1 MMLKR
6 VSSSVRGIVHPRYRF
21 PIGGGSGES
30 PGECWDRRVES
41 PPMVEAQ
48 NEELDTLP
56 LEEVRR
62 LVDLLKESGVG
73 EIQVR
78 KGDLE
83 ISVKA
88 QPEISEPRY
97 APAATPV
104 TEVVAGESA
113 PEENGLHAVLSPL
126 VGTFFRSPGPG
137 EGAYVEVGDKV
148 VAGQVLCI
156 VEAMKLMNEIPAD
169 VDGEVVEVLAENSGG
184 VQYGQPLFHL
194 RPES

>member
-1 MMLKR
+1 MA
-6 VSSSVRGIVHPRYRF
+6 
-21 PIGGGSGES
+21 
-30 PGECWDRRVES
+30 
-41 PPMVEAQ
+41 EAQ
-48 NEELDTLP
+48 NEGQSTLP
-56 LEEVRR
+56 LDEVRR

-78 KGDLE
+78 QGELE
-83 ISVKA
+83 VTVKA
-88 QPEISEPRY
+88 LPE
-97 APAATPV
+97 APAARSAAVPEAL
-104 TEVVAGESA
+104 EVVAGEPT

-137 EGAYVEVGDKV
+137 ESAYVEIGDRV
-148 VAGQVLCI
+148 VAGQTLCI

>member
-1 MMLKR
+1 
-6 VSSSVRGIVHPRYRF
+6 
-21 PIGGGSGES
+21 
-30 PGECWDRRVES
+30 
-41 PPMVEAQ
+41 MVEVQ
-48 NEELDTLP
+48 NEGWDTLP
-56 LEEVRR
+56 LDEVRR

-78 KGDLE
+78 RGE
-83 ISVKA
+83 FEVTVKA
-88 QPEISEPRY
+88 RSEVSEARFAPT
-97 APAATPV
+97 AFAVAEPAA
-104 TEVVAGESA
+104 EVVDVVSEES
-113 PEENGLHAVLSPL
+113 GLHAVLSPL

-137 EGAYVEVGDKV
+137 ESAYVEVGDKV

>member
-1 MMLKR
+1 
-6 VSSSVRGIVHPRYRF
+6 
-21 PIGGGSGES
+21 
-30 PGECWDRRVES
+30 
-41 PPMVEAQ
+41 MVEAQ
-48 NEELDTLP
+48 NEGLDTLP

-88 QPEISEPRY
+88 QSEISEARY
-97 APAATPV
+97 APAATPATPV
-104 TEVVAGESA
+104 TEVVAGELAS
-113 PEENGLHAVLSPL
+113 EENGLHTVLSPL

-169 VDGEVVEVLAENSGG
+169 VDGEVVEVLADNSGG